1 MNHQD
6 SKAFLNQYVTE
17 RLPAFAPR
25 MFEDGPDV
33 PSFASDMRGTT
44 TSVIDA
50 NGAIGRH
57 PYVGSSGMAA
67 QPQRYTV

>member
-1 MNHQD
+1 MNHPD
-6 SKAFLNQYVTE
+6 GKAFLNQYVTE

-25 MFEDGPDV
+25 MFEEGPDV
-33 PSFASDMRGTT
+33 PSFASDVRGTP

-50 NGAIGRH
+50 NGSIGRH